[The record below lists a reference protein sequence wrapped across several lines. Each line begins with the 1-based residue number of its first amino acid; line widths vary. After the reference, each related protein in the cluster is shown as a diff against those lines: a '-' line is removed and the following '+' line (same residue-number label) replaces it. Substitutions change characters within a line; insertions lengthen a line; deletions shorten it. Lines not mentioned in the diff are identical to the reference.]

1 MSKRILNCKNND
13 YHELHFVTTSKMK
26 EKLAKI
32 AKKEN
37 ISLSKLICYVLQKF
51 SDRVKKRYCFGCEDE
66 NVYERIDADASI
78 HFYLPKE
85 DYRFLKKIHADL
97 NFFSMAKL
105 IRSIL
110 EIFIEEYEKM
120 GMLGFEKRCGLI
132 TLRLWLKLTEIKR
145 WWKSREL
152 SHFKGN
158 FTPFYKAIY
167 NNCYQVI
174 GFETYY

>member
-1 MSKRILNCKNND
+1 MNKKNSTNKKS
-13 YHELHFVTTSKMK
+13 HELHFVVTSEMK

-37 ISLSKLICYVLQKF
+37 ISLSKLILYVLQKF
-51 SDRVKKRYCFGCEDE
+51 SDRIKKRYCFGCEDE
-66 NVYERIDADASI
+66 NAYERINADAAI
-78 HFYLPKE
+78 HFYIPKE
-85 DYRFLKKIHADL
+85 EYRFVKKIHADL

-105 IRSIL
+105 IRTIL
-110 EIFIEEYEKM
+110 EIFIKEYERM
-120 GMLGFEKRCGLI
+120 GMIGFEKKCGII
-132 TLRLWLKLTEIKR
+132 TLRLFLKITNIKR

-152 SHFKGN
+152 SHFDGN
-158 FTPFYKAIY
+158 TTPFYKAIY

>member
-1 MSKRILNCKNND
+1 MNTKLNYKKD
-13 YHELHFVTTSKMK
+13 HELHFVTTSEMK
-26 EKLAKI
+26 EKLSKI

-51 SDRVKKRYCFGCEDE
+51 SDRVKKRYCFGPDDE

-78 HFYLPKE
+78 HFYLPQE

-105 IRSIL
+105 LRFIL
-110 EIFIEEYEKM
+110 QIFIEEYERI
-120 GMLGFEKRCGLI
+120 GMLGFEKKCSLV

-145 WWKSREL
+145 WGKSREL
-152 SHFKGN
+152 SHLKGN

>member
-1 MSKRILNCKNND
+1 MNKKNLNRNNN
-13 YHELHFVTTSKMK
+13 HELHFVVTSTMK

-51 SDRVKKRYCFGCEDE
+51 ADRVKKRYCFGNEDD
-66 NVYERIDADASI
+66 NSYERIEADASI
-78 HFYLPKE
+78 HFYIPKE
-85 DYRFLKKIHADL
+85 EYRFLKKIHADL

-105 IRSIL
+105 IRTIL
-110 EIFIEEYEKM
+110 EIFIEEYERM
-120 GMLGFEKRCGLI
+120 GMIGFEKKCGII
-132 TLRLWLKLTEIKR
+132 TLRLFLKITKIKK

-152 SHFKGN
+152 SHFHGN
-158 FTPFYKAIY
+158 TTPFYKAIY
-167 NNCYQVI
+167 NSCYQVI

>member
-1 MSKRILNCKNND
+1 MNTKLNYKKD
-13 YHELHFVTTSKMK
+13 HELHFVVTSTMK
-26 EKLAKI
+26 KKIAKI

-37 ISLSKLICYVLQKF
+37 ISLSKLIYYVLQKF
-51 SDRVKKRYCFGCEDE
+51 SDRIKKRYYSGPEDE
-66 NVYERIDADASI
+66 NVYERLNADDSI

-105 IRSIL
+105 LRFIL
-110 EIFIEEYEKM
+110 QVFIEEYEKM
-120 GMLGFEKRCGLI
+120 GMLGFEKKCSLV
-132 TLRLWLKLTEIKR
+132 TLRLWLKVTGVKG

-167 NNCYQVI
+167 NDCYQVI

>member
-1 MSKRILNCKNND
+1 MNKKILNYKNND
-13 YHELHFVTTSKMK
+13 CHELHFVTTSKMK

-32 AKKEN
+32 ARKEN
-37 ISLSKLICYVLQKF
+37 LSLSKLIVYVLQKF
-51 SDRVKKRYCFGCEDE
+51 YDRVKKRYCFGMEDD
-66 NVYERIDADASI
+66 NAYERIDADDSI

-105 IRSIL
+105 IRTIL

-120 GMLGFEKRCGLI
+120 GMLGFEKKCGLI
-132 TLRLWLKLTEIKR
+132 TLRLFLKLTKIKR

-152 SHFKGN
+152 SHFHGN
-158 FTPFYKAIY
+158 TRPFYKAIY
-167 NNCYQVI
+167 NSCYQVI

>member
-1 MSKRILNCKNND
+1 MNTKLNYKKD
-13 YHELHFVTTSKMK
+13 YELHFVTTSEMK
-26 EKLAKI
+26 KKIAKI
-32 AKKEN
+32 AKKEK

-51 SDRVKKRYCFGCEDE
+51 SDRIKKRYCFGSEDE
-66 NVYERIDADASI
+66 NVYERVNADASI

-85 DYRFLKKIHADL
+85 DYRFLKKIHVDL

-105 IRSIL
+105 LRSIL
-110 EIFIEEYEKM
+110 EFFIEEYEKM
-120 GMLGFEKRCGLI
+120 GMLGFEKKCSLV

-145 WWKSREL
+145 WWKDREL
-152 SHFKGN
+152 SHFEGN
-158 FTPFYKAIY
+158 TKPFYKAIY

>member
-1 MSKRILNCKNND
+1 MNTKLNYKKD
-13 YHELHFVTTSKMK
+13 HELHFVATSEMK
-26 EKLAKI
+26 KKLAKI

-51 SDRVKKRYCFGCEDE
+51 SDRIKKRYCFGSEDE
-66 NVYERIDADASI
+66 NVYERVNADASI

-85 DYRFLKKIHADL
+85 DYRFLKKIHVDL

-105 IRSIL
+105 LRSIL

-120 GMLGFEKRCGLI
+120 GMLGFEKKCSLV

-145 WWKSREL
+145 WRKCREL

-158 FTPFYKAIY
+158 FSPFYKAIY
-167 NNCYQVI
+167 NDCYQVV

>member
-1 MSKRILNCKNND
+1 MNTKLNYKKD
-13 YHELHFVTTSKMK
+13 HELHFVTTSEMK
-26 EKLAKI
+26 KKIAKI
-32 AKKEN
+32 AKKEK
-37 ISLSKLICYVLQKF
+37 ISLSKLICYVLQNF
-51 SDRVKKRYCFGCEDE
+51 SDRIKKRYCFGSEDE
-66 NVYERIDADASI
+66 NVYEKINADASI

-105 IRSIL
+105 LRSIL
-110 EIFIEEYEKM
+110 EIFIEEYERI
-120 GMLGFEKRCGLI
+120 GMLGFEKKCSLV
-132 TLRLWLKLTEIKR
+132 TVRLWLKLTEIKR
-145 WWKSREL
+145 WGKSREL
-152 SHFKGN
+152 SHLKGN

>member
-1 MSKRILNCKNND
+1 MNTKLNYKKD
-13 YHELHFVTTSKMK
+13 HEIHFVTTSKMK
-26 EKLAKI
+26 KKLAKI
-32 AKKEN
+32 AKKEK
-37 ISLSKLICYVLQKF
+37 ISLSKLICYVSQKF
-51 SDRVKKRYCFGCEDE
+51 SDRIKKRYCFGPEDE
-66 NVYERIDADASI
+66 NVYERLNADASI
-78 HFYLPKE
+78 HFYLPQE

-105 IRSIL
+105 LRSIL
-110 EIFIEEYEKM
+110 EVFIEEYERI
-120 GMLGFEKRCGLI
+120 GMLGFEKKCSLV

-145 WWKSREL
+145 WRKSREL
-152 SHFKGN
+152 SHLKGN

>member
-1 MSKRILNCKNND
+1 MNKKNLTNQKR
-13 YHELHFVTTSKMK
+13 YELHFVTTMAMK

-37 ISLSKLICYVLQKF
+37 ISLSKLILYVLQKF
-51 SDRVKKRYCFGCEDE
+51 SDRIKKRYCFGSKDE
-66 NVYERIDADASI
+66 NAYERIDADASI

-105 IRSIL
+105 LRSIL
-110 EIFIEEYEKM
+110 EIFIEEYERM
-120 GMLGFEKRCGLI
+120 GMLGFEKKCSLV

-145 WWKSREL
+145 WWKDREL
-152 SHFKGN
+152 SHFN
-158 FTPFYKAIY
+158 NNTTPFYKAIY
-167 NNCYQVI
+167 NSCYQVI